1 MAKSTLIELRR
12 QFNNSTNTAIIAAFG
27 FLVALSWKDLITE
40 WVNRI
45 SLYSPIQ
52 GQIITTL
59 IITLI
64 AVVGIFVTTKI
75 FSPKKSEVEA
85 AEKKQESVGKK

>member
-75 FSPKKSEVEA
+75 FSPKKAEVEA
-85 AEKKQESVGKK
+85 AEKKQESVEKK